1 MNAVTNEENSAAN
14 KIEADKEI
22 EIENKP
28 ETAADKRLDDKSAK
42 KAELAAKKAEK
53 AALKADIK
61 AKKKAER
68 KPIEDNKF
76 FMLVAGLGEYL
87 VGAAVKVAKA
97 LGYCGLYIIATIY
110 RGFTY
115 VEEPIK
121 DFGRR
126 TVGVL
131 TAPFRKHRMARK
143 LGSSKVAK
151 AKEEK
156 GALGGLAARMKNV
169 GKAFFGKRGIL
180 ATLVNWALPIAS
192 CIFLFNV
199 VSYANN
205 QNYALKLTVNGDF
218 VGYISDETTFTNAQ
232 KMVQNRINYTGSH
245 TEVFSFEPVYEI
257 ESIGNSPVL
266 NQYQV
271 ADSIIAL
278 LGKEVNEGYG
288 LYLGDSFY
296 GTLTAHDNL
305 DLALSEILAKYSDNS
320 SNETVEFE
328 KEVSY
333 IQGTYLQDSF
343 VSEQEIIR
351 QFRSTNHTSYEYTI
365 EEGDTVPGVAQKNS
379 VSVDLLKE
387 QNENFD
393 GVTLPEVGEKLKITV
408 DEPYLKVKVT
418 REEHY
423 TEEFGF
429 ETEYV
434 DDSTAYAGNKV
445 IKVSGENG
453 VYSIVAKVS
462 YINGAESGRQI
473 LTRLMTKQ
481 PVTQVVGIGTKP
493 RTNEVAPGQTIEEG
507 KMLWP
512 VGGADGG
519 ILNEPVWWKGGYGGH
534 RGVDILAPA
543 GTPIY
548 AAENGYVTSCAYDGY
563 NGGKGHYVEILGDES
578 GLTTH
583 YYHASEVTVYK
594 GQHVTAG
601 DCIAYVGYTGAT
613 YAYHL
618 HFGVSVGNTEYYLDP
633 YDYLPWHQMT
643 QAFAY
648 KIGHYGV

>member
-1 MNAVTNEENSAAN
+1 MTNEENSAAN

-28 ETAADKRLDDKSAK
+28 ETAADKRLDEKSAK

-53 AALKADIK
+53 AALKAE
-61 AKKKAER
+61 KKAIKKTE
-68 KPIEDNKF
+68 KKSAEDSRF
-76 FMLVAGLGEYL
+76 FTLVAGLGEYL
-87 VGAAVKVAKA
+87 VGAAVKAVKF

-121 DFGRR
+121 DFWKR
-126 TVGVL
+126 TVGVI

-143 LGSSKVAK
+143 LGSSEVAK

-156 GALGGLAARMKNV
+156 GALGGFAARIKVV
-169 GKAFFGKRGIL
+169 GRAFFGKRGIL
-180 ATLVNWALPIAS
+180 ATAVNWALPIAS

-232 KMVQNRINYTGSH
+232 KMVQNRINYTGSDM
-245 TEVFSFEPVYEI
+245 EVFSFEPVYEI
-257 ESIGNSPVL
+257 ESIGNSPLL

-278 LGKEVNEGYG
+278 LGKEVDEGYG

-296 GTLTAHDNL
+296 GTLTSHDNL
-305 DLALSEILAKYSDNS
+305 DVALSDILAKYSDDTL
-320 SNETVEFE
+320 NETVEFD
-328 KEVSY
+328 KEITY

-343 VSEQEIIR
+343 VSEYDIIR
-351 QFRSTNHTSYEYTI
+351 QFKSTNRKTYEYKI
-365 EEGDTVPGVAQKNS
+365 EEGDTVPGVAQKNN
-379 VSVDLLKE
+379 VSVDLLAE

-393 GVTLPEVGEKLKITV
+393 GVTLPAAGEKLKITV
-408 DEPYLKVKVT
+408 DEPFLTVKVT

-423 TEEFGF
+423 KEEFGF
-429 ETEYV
+429 DTEYI
-434 DDSTAYAGNKV
+434 DDSSVYAGNKAV
-445 IKVSGENG
+445 RTKGVNGE
-453 VYSIVAKVS
+453 YSIVAKVS
-462 YINGAESGRQI
+462 YINGNEVGRQI
-473 LTRLMTKQ
+473 LTRLTTRE
-481 PVTQVVGIGTKP
+481 PTTQVVAIGTKP
-493 RTNEVAPGQTIEEG
+493 RTNTTAPGQTIDEG

-519 ILNEPVWWKGGYGGH
+519 ILNEPVWWRGGYQGH

-548 AAENGYVTSCAYDGY
+548 AAENGVVTGVAYDGY

-583 YYHASEVTVYK
+583 YYHASEVEVYK
-594 GQHVTAG
+594 GQRVTAG
-601 DCIAYVGYTGAT
+601 DLIAYVGYTGNT

-648 KIGHYGV
+648 KIGHYGL

>member
-1 MNAVTNEENSAAN
+1 
-14 KIEADKEI
+14 
-22 EIENKP
+22 
-28 ETAADKRLDDKSAK
+28 
-42 KAELAAKKAEK
+42 
-53 AALKADIK
+53 
-61 AKKKAER
+61 
-68 KPIEDNKF
+68 
-76 FMLVAGLGEYL
+76 
-87 VGAAVKVAKA
+87 
-97 LGYCGLYIIATIY
+97 GYCGLYIIATIY

-121 DFGRR
+121 DFWKR

-156 GALGGLAARMKNV
+156 GALGGFAARIKIV
-169 GKAFFGKRGIL
+169 GRAFFGKRGIL
-180 ATLVNWALPIAS
+180 ATAVNWALPIAS

-232 KMVQNRINYTGSH
+232 KMVQNRINYTGSDM
-245 TEVFSFEPVYEI
+245 EVFSFEPVYEI
-257 ESIGNSPVL
+257 ESIGNSPLL

-278 LGKEVNEGYG
+278 LGKEVSDGYG

-305 DLALSEILAKYSDNS
+305 DLALSEILAKYSDNTT
-320 SNETVEFE
+320 NETVEFE
-328 KEVSY
+328 DEITY

-343 VSEQEIIR
+343 VSEQDIIR
-351 QFRSTNHTSYEYTI
+351 QFRSPTHETYEYTI
-365 EEGDTVPGVAQKNS
+365 EEGDTALGVAQKNN
-379 VSVDLLKE
+379 VSVELLAE

-393 GVTLPEVGEKLKITV
+393 GETLPEAGEKLKITV
-408 DEPYLKVKVT
+408 EKPFLNVKVT

-423 TEEFGF
+423 KEEFGF
-429 ETEYV
+429 DTEYI
-434 DDSTAYAGNKV
+434 DDSSVYAGNNA
-445 IKVSGENG
+445 IKTKGVNGE
-453 VYSIVAKVS
+453 YSIVAKVS
-462 YINGAESGRQI
+462 YINGEEVGRQI
-473 LTRLMTKQ
+473 LTRLKTKE
-481 PVTQVVGIGTKP
+481 PTTQVVAIGTKP
-493 RTNEVAPGQTIEEG
+493 RTNTTAPGQTIEEG

-512 VGGADGG
+512 VGGSDGG
-519 ILNEPVWWKGGYGGH
+519 ILNEPVYWKGGYGGH

-548 AAENGYVTSCAYDGY
+548 AAENGVVTGAAYDGYY
-563 NGGKGHYVEILGDES
+563 NGGKGNYVEILGSDS

-583 YYHASEVTVYK
+583 YYHASEVVVYK
-594 GQHVTAG
+594 GQRVTAG
-601 DCIAYVGYTGAT
+601 DLIAYVGFTGAT

-618 HFGVSVGNTEYYLDP
+618 HFGVSVGNSEYYLDP

-643 QAFAY
+643 DSFAY
-648 KIGHYGV
+648 KIGHYGI